1 MPLASR
7 CQEARL
13 RLRPVDLRNTSIA
26 YTSTAPG
33 DGRQVRATSTRGSV
47 YAVLTMPALEP

>member
-13 RLRPVDLRNTSIA
+13 RLRPVDLRDTSIA